1 MLGDLLLVFALVL
14 ILEGLMP
21 ALNPR
26 GWTRMIEQISQL
38 PPSTIRIGGLVMIAA
53 GFILFQLARQAN

>member
-1 MLGDLLLVFALVL
+1 MLNDLLLVLALVL

-21 ALNPR
+21 ALNPG

-38 PPSTIRIGGLVMIAA
+38 PERTIRIGGMAMIVV
-53 GFILFQLARQAN
+53 GFVLFQIARSA

>member
-1 MLGDLLLVFALVL
+1 MLNDLLLVLALVL

-21 ALNPR
+21 ALNPG

-38 PPSTIRIGGLVMIAA
+38 PERTIRIGGMAMIVV
-53 GFILFQLARQAN
+53 GFVLFQIARSV

>member
-1 MLGDLLLVFALVL
+1 MLNDLLLVLALVL

-21 ALNPR
+21 ALNPG

-38 PPSTIRIGGLVMIAA
+38 PERTIRIGGMVMIAA
-53 GFILFQLARQAN
+53 GFILFQIARAA

>member
-1 MLGDLLLVFALVL
+1 MLNDLLLVLALVL

-21 ALNPR
+21 ALNPG

-38 PPSTIRIGGLVMIAA
+38 PERTIRIGGMVMIVA
-53 GFILFQLARQAN
+53 GFVLFQIARAA